1 MIEYPG
7 LYWLIIGVT
16 LGMLELGVPGLVL
29 FFFAVGA
36 LITALVTTFF
46 PQMAIVWQLLIFI
59 LTSLAF
65 LALLR
70 GVLMRRFFA
79 PSEIDAD
86 SMDGGEDVVHA
97 KPGDHATVTLAINPP
112 ATGQIKYGGT
122 FWGATA
128 SVPVEAGSVVSIV
141 RQKNLIMEVEPLQKS

>member
-1 MIEYPG
+1 MIDYPG

-16 LGMLELGVPGLVL
+16 LGVLELAVPGLVL

-36 LITALVTTFF
+36 LITALITAFF
-46 PQMAIVWQLLIFI
+46 PQLAIVWQLLTFI

-70 GVLMRRFFA
+70 GVLMRRFLA
-79 PSEIDAD
+79 PSEVDID
-86 SMDGGEDVVHA
+86 SMDDGDVVYA

-112 ATGQIKYGGT
+112 AIGQIKYGGT
-122 FWGATA
+122 FWSATA
-128 SVPVEAGSVVSIV
+128 SVPVEAGNVVSIV
-141 RQKNLIMEVEPLQKS
+141 RQKNLVMEVETLQKS